1 MRRTVVV
8 LLLVVL
14 AGGCDSEPAPPPPF
28 TDARALA
35 DAAAAGTT
43 GAGSAKFSTDVAAGT
58 IRSKGQGQARFG
70 PAGTSLAMT
79 TDFVGEPLELRLV
92 DKTLYAK
99 VPEGSQLGDGKPWVK
114 VSPDGTDP
122 FSQVLGGSLAQL
134 AQQNDPARTLD
145 EIRSAGTIAAAE
157 RTTFDGVG
165 AEHYRVDIELAKLGT
180 AALPAGLSAEA
191 IGQLGGKVSGFPVEL
206 WLDDTRRP
214 LQIVVDLSPI
224 LTASGAPDGASAR
237 ITAHYTEWGG
247 AVDVQAPPADQV
259 GQLTGG

>member
-1 MRRTVVV
+1 MRRAVVV
-8 LLLVVL
+8 LLLAVL
-14 AGGCDSEPAPPPPF
+14 VSACDSEPAPPPAF
-28 TDARALA
+28 ADARALA
-35 DAAAAGTT
+35 DAAAAGTIA
-43 GAGSAKFSTDVAAGT
+43 AGSAKFNTDVSAGT
-58 IRSKGQGQARFG
+58 VKSKGQGQARFVA
-70 PAGTSLAMT
+70 AGTSLAMT
-79 TDFVGEPLELRLV
+79 TDFVGEPLDLRLV

-114 VSPDGTDP
+114 VSPDGSDP

-145 EIRSAGTIAAAE
+145 EIRSAGTIAASE

-165 AEHYRVDIELAKLGT
+165 AEHYRVDIDLAKLGT
-180 AALPAGLSAEA
+180 ALPAGLSAEA
-191 IGQLGGKVSGFPVEL
+191 VAQLHGKVGGFPVEL

-237 ITAHYTEWGG
+237 ITAHYTEWGA
-247 AVDVQAPPADQV
+247 AVDVQAPAADQV